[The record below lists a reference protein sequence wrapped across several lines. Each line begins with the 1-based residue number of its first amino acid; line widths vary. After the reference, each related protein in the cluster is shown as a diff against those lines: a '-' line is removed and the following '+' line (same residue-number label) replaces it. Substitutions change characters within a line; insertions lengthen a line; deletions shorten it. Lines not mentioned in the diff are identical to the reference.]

1 MRTIDYASEL
11 NPDQLAAVTHG
22 EGPQLVVAGAG
33 SGKTRVIT
41 YRVAWLVEQGVA
53 PDRIVAVTFTNKAA
67 GEMRERVQGLLGLDP
82 LPTFVGTFHR
92 YALVLLRRWGERV
105 GVPRDFAIFDADDQ
119 LRLVKQALAE
129 EGLSEGAFPP
139 RSVRAAISAA
149 KNRLADAAAFETRA
163 GSFFARSIVPVF
175 HRYERALQRSGGL
188 DFDDMLVRA
197 VRLLAA
203 DPELKARL
211 RRRTEHLLVDEFQD
225 TNHAQLRLVVE
236 LAGGGGNLTAV
247 GDEDQGI
254 YRWRGAELENILR
267 FEQTFPGATVRK
279 LERNY
284 RSTANILAAADAV
297 VSHNTLRRDKR
308 LWTRAEAGLP
318 LTLYRARDE
327 TDEARWIVD
336 TLERQVA
343 EIPLADATVLVRTN
357 AQTRALEEELLAR
370 RIPYTLVGGT
380 RFYERAEIKDL
391 VAYLRLLRNPY
402 DTMSLERVLNRP
414 PRGIGEATRRGLLE
428 TAAGAGVPA
437 WELLAYGG
445 LGGFPTRAAA
455 ALNAFR
461 DLVVRLREA
470 STELAL
476 PALVERLLEETGYRE
491 QFDQEDAE
499 GQSRLENIEEFRS
512 AAQGFIDRRA
522 SRGGRFG
529 EIDGADPLTA
539 FLDHASLT
547 NELDDWQQERGLSVM
562 TLHAA
567 KGLEFGCVVIAGM
580 EDGLLPHFNADEAQE
595 DLEEE
600 RRLLYVGMTRAKA
613 RLALTCCRR
622 RRIAGRFQDRQ
633 DSPFLHEIPDS
644 LLEVE
649 RSRELFVSAR
659 TSGVIDFFGRRAGR
673 GSGDAAAA
681 GERVYE
687 PADEAAGAAGQR
699 GVRVR
704 HPTLGPGVV
713 LAADGDGPDA
723 KVTVYFDRVGRRKLI
738 ARYANLE
745 RI

>member
-1 MRTIDYASEL
+1 MPTLDYSSAL
-11 NPDQLAAVTHG
+11 NPEQLAAVTHG
-22 EGPQLVVAGAG
+22 DGPQLVIAGAG

-41 YRVAWLVEQGVA
+41 YRIAWLVEQGVA
-53 PDRIVAVTFTNKAA
+53 PERIVAVTFTNKAA

-92 YALVLLRRWGERV
+92 YCLVLLRRWGERV

-119 LRLVKQALAE
+119 LRLIKQALAD
-129 EGLSEGAFPP
+129 EGLSEGAFAP
-139 RSVRAAISAA
+139 RAVRAAISAA
-149 KNRLADAAAFETRA
+149 KNRLADATAFEARA
-163 GSFFARSIVPVF
+163 ESFFTRSIAPVF
-175 HRYERALQRSGGL
+175 HRYERALKSSGGL
-188 DFDDMLVRA
+188 DFDDMLVQA
-197 VRLLAA
+197 VRLLTTDA
-203 DPELKARL
+203 ELKARL

-225 TNHAQLRLVVE
+225 TNHAQLRLVLE
-236 LAGGGGNLTAV
+236 LAGPDGNLTAV

-267 FEQTFPGATVRK
+267 FERKFPGATVRK

-284 RSTANILAAADAV
+284 RSTANILAAADGV
-297 VSHNTLRRDKR
+297 VSHNALRRDKR
-308 LWTRAEAGLP
+308 LWTADAAGPP

-327 TDEARWIVD
+327 RDEARWIVN
-336 TLERQVA
+336 TVEQGASEV
-343 EIPLADATVLVRTN
+343 PLAEVAVLVRTN

-380 RFYERAEIKDL
+380 RFYDRAEIKDL
-391 VAYLRLLRNPY
+391 VAYLRLLRNPH
-402 DTMSLERVLNRP
+402 DAVSLNRVLNRP
-414 PRGIGEATRRGLLE
+414 PRGIGDTTRKQLLE
-428 TAAGAGVPA
+428 HAARSGVPA
-437 WELLAYGG
+437 WEVLVHDG
-445 LGGFPTRAAA
+445 LGEFSARAAK
-455 ALNAFR
+455 ALTAFR
-461 DLVVRLREA
+461 DLILGLREE
-470 STELAL
+470 SSELSL
-476 PALVERLLEETGYRE
+476 PEVVERLLEETRYRDL
-491 QFDQEDAE
+491 FNPDDAE

-512 AAQGFIDRRA
+512 AAGAFVERVA
-522 SRGGRFG
+522 G
-529 EIDGADPLTA
+529 EPSDVDPLTA

-547 NELDDWQQERGLSVM
+547 SELDDWQQERGLSVL

-567 KGLEFGCVVIAGM
+567 KGLEFGFVMIAGL
-580 EDGLLPHFNADEAQE
+580 EDGLLPHFNVDEKQE

-600 RRLLYVGMTRAKA
+600 RRLLYVGMTRAKR

-622 RRIAGRFQDRQ
+622 RRIAGRYQDR
-633 DSPFLHEIPDS
+633 DESPFLREIPQE

-649 RSRELFVSAR
+649 RSRELYVSPR
-659 TSGVIDFFGRRAGR
+659 TSGVAEFFGRRPTVTR
-673 GSGDAAAA
+673 PTIP

-687 PADEAAGAAGQR
+687 PVDETGAAGQR

-723 KVTVYFDRVGRRKLI
+723 KLTVYFDRAGKRKLV

-745 RI
+745 RL